1 MLGLFTSLQR
11 ELMAVLD
18 ICVYPD
24 PVLRKK
30 ASPVDKIDQDLIC
43 LIDDMA
49 ETMYKAP
56 GIGLAANQVGRPV
69 RVLVIDIDSRSGGG
83 GGLLALINPEIVSAS
98 GEIVFEEG
106 CLSVPEFFSTVKR
119 YEEVVVRGLDRDGNP
134 VEIDAEGLLAIVLQ
148 HEIDHLE
155 GRLFI
160 DRLSPVARDV
170 FKRKWKKKQ
179 QEAKE

>member
-1 MLGLFTSLQR
+1 
-11 ELMAVLD
+11 MAVLD

-30 ASPVDKIDQDLIC
+30 APPVDKIDQDLIC

-56 GIGLAANQVGRPV
+56 GIGLAANQVGRAV
-69 RVLVIDIDSRSGGG
+69 RVLVIDINSKSGGG
-83 GGLLALINPEIVSAS
+83 SLLALINPEIVSAS

-119 YEEVVVRGLDRDGNP
+119 YEGVVVRGLDRNGNP

-148 HEIDHLE
+148 HEIDHLD
-155 GRLFI
+155 GKLFI